1 MSRETSLDSTA
12 RNEAMQQVTVENMRY
27 KESMWL
33 GEGLWG
39 IVYQG
44 QWNDTGFEE
53 NHDKSQNKEC
63 AIKVLKL
70 TKD

>member
-1 MSRETSLDSTA
+1 
-12 RNEAMQQVTVENMRY
+12 MRY
-27 KESMWL
+27 KETMCL
-33 GEGLWG
+33 GEGEWG
-39 IVYQG
+39 SIVYQG

-53 NHDKSQNKEC
+53 NHDESQNKDC